1 MILEGILLTISGL
14 LIHIRAQSEY
24 DKVSIKAEFIVKS
37 FTLHDARPG
46 VFVLWPQAKKNMVI
60 SDGAGT
66 NFRVKF
72 KVGLSPE
79 CDTNTIIGR
88 KIECSLEPFR
98 LLTADEV
105 EVRECLRPISLR
117 WKALLLIIF
126 CLILV
131 FISGLILCRVL
142 CDKSSCFRV
151 ISPTKV
157 HDLRGGHAPET
168 DEKPVTRKAPLVSSD
183 ISNTSGVLQSCKG
196 LRTFEQVKHKPIGPV
211 YGRFEDNLVFATC

>member
-98 LLTADEV
+98 LLTAED
-105 EVRECLRPISLR
+105 
-117 WKALLLIIF
+117 
-126 CLILV
+126 
-131 FISGLILCRVL
+131 
-142 CDKSSCFRV
+142 
-151 ISPTKV
+151 
-157 HDLRGGHAPET
+157 
-168 DEKPVTRKAPLVSSD
+168 APLPKFPARMQTFCHLAIPSHRELTKLTIEMQRVFRD
-183 ISNTSGVLQSCKG
+183 IFGNIRLEDVRAFELFPRRKFMIYVEAMRQKQTKSQSRGK
-196 LRTFEQVKHKPIGPV
+196 L
-211 YGRFEDNLVFATC
+211 L